1 MGIHV
6 TATIVDVPE
15 GLNLESL
22 DHIHLTLLMED
33 LSMEAEIER
42 QEECE
47 DEIFH
52 VQCHHCS
59 ISIDPHEDPVYCWN
73 FYTAGGHG
81 SKQIFVCGGCD
92 AEHRTNYQV
101 HCQVKKWSEDYDKEH
116 GGGV

>member
-1 MGIHV
+1 MGKHI

-33 LSMEAEIER
+33 LSMEADIER

-52 VQCHHCS
+52 VTCNCCG
-59 ISIDPHEDPVYCWN
+59 IRVDPHEDPVYCWN
-73 FYTAGGHG
+73 IDD
-81 SKQIFVCGGCD
+81 KQYFMCGGCD
-92 AEHRTNYQV
+92 AEHRINYKTRCLVQ
-101 HCQVKKWSEDYDKEH
+101 KWGSDHDAT
-116 GGGV
+116 